1 MGAGTWAPPG
11 EGEEIGKRATLPL
24 RLPLEIRNHDGSHLV
39 KKIYF
44 QKKTTEFKHNKET
57 KAKS

>member
-1 MGAGTWAPPG
+1 MRGGGGGAKYKTDLFTPF
-11 EGEEIGKRATLPL
+11 

-39 KKIYF
+39 KKR
-44 QKKTTEFKHNKET
+44 KVVSDSFKL